1 MRERLTRLLA
11 LGGRDRD
18 RIATWLLGAYLGVA
32 VAYWL
37 PVLGRAPLGV
47 LKMAAWGAAVGLVL
61 APAVLERRFRVPRG
75 LLGPWG
81 FAGVLLLSLPGL
93 LRGRETGDLFR
104 FLIDIGA
111 GATFLWCF
119 FDLARRGVDLKPIF
133 RRAALIVCALGGVA
147 LLWAASLVPNWS
159 VPCDRL
165 WSFDIRNGFGV
176 RSTGWA
182 IGLGLYLP
190 ALVFLTDRA
199 PPRGWPPWT
208 VPVGVTAAAGLL
220 IGSQFASAGRAGL
233 LMSGLTVVAFLV
245 MRSSRRVGLLIVGGG
260 LLVIFTLLD
269 RTCFRH
275 LSLPP
280 PTPVVARA
288 PAPADDDAS
297 PEAEAAGAEAGAEA
311 DAWWV
316 PKIVR
321 APNPRTEVPGYTRA
335 LEAAVASG
343 NTMNFVS
350 GHRVRHFNIAFERIA
365 QRPLL
370 GHGWRQVLLRGYRG
384 RIVEVHNLWLR
395 WAVYAGLLA
404 PLAFALLTLA
414 VLAAAFRFWRRTR
427 QTEDGDTARVLG
439 LILILGLIASMF
451 EGSVLLGS
459 FQLTAL
465 WWAAAGAVV
474 GLEARSAG
482 RRQPAAGGD
491 PVASPAAG

>member
-147 LLWAASLVPNWS
+147 LLWAASLIPDWS
-159 VPCDRL
+159 VPCNRL

-208 VPVGVTAAAGLL
+208 VPVGVAAAAGLL
-220 IGSQFASAGRAGL
+220 VGSQFASAGRAGL
-233 LMSGLTVVAFLV
+233 LMSGLTVLAFLV
-245 MRSSRRVGLLIVGGG
+245 MRSSRRVGILILAGGV
-260 LLVIFTLLD
+260 LFAFAVLD

-275 LSLPP
+275 LSLPA
-280 PTPVVARA
+280 PTPSVARA
-288 PAPADDDAS
+288 PASPADDEAAS
-297 PEAEAAGAEAGAEA
+297 EAETAEAEAETGT

-321 APNPRTEVPGYTRA
+321 APAPQVEVVKYARA
-335 LEAAVASG
+335 LESARATG
-343 NTMNFVS
+343 NTLNFVS

-370 GHGWRQVLLRGYRG
+370 GHGWRQVQLRGYRG

-395 WAVYAGLLA
+395 WAVYTGLLA
-404 PLAFALLTLA
+404 PLGFALLTLA
-414 VLAAAFRFWRRTR
+414 VLAAAFRLWRRTR
-427 QTEDGDTARVLG
+427 RTGEGDTARVLG
-439 LILILGLIASMF
+439 LILVLGLIASMF
-451 EGSVLLGS
+451 EGSVILGS

-465 WWAAAGAVV
+465 WWAAAGAAV
-474 GLEARSAG
+474 GLEARSAA
-482 RRQPAAGGD
+482 RERNDPAG
-491 PVASPAAG
+491 SPAAG

>member
-1 MRERLTRLLA
+1 MRERLIRLLA

-18 RIATWLLGAYLGVA
+18 RIATWLLGAYLGIA

-37 PVLGRAPLGV
+37 PVLGRAPLGA

-93 LRGRETGDLFR
+93 LRGPEVGDLFR
-104 FLIDIGA
+104 FVIDIGA

-119 FDLARRGVDLKPIF
+119 FDLARRGVDLKPVF
-133 RRAALIVCALGGVA
+133 RRAALIVCALAGVA
-147 LLWAASLVPNWS
+147 LLWAASLVPDWS
-159 VPCDRL
+159 IPCNRL

-220 IGSQFASAGRAGL
+220 VGSQFASAGRAGL
-233 LMSGLTVVAFLV
+233 LMSGLTVLAFLV
-245 MRSSRRVGLLIVGGG
+245 IRSSRRVGILIVAGV
-260 LLVIFTLLD
+260 LLFSSTVLD

-275 LSLPP
+275 LSLPA
-280 PTPVVARA
+280 PTPSVARA
-288 PAPADDDAS
+288 PSPPPDEEAAPEAET
-297 PEAEAAGAEAGAEA
+297 PEAEAESDA

-321 APNPRTEVPGYTRA
+321 ATPPPYELARYARSLETARA
-335 LEAAVASG
+335 TG
-343 NTMNFVS
+343 NTLNFVS

-365 QRPLL
+365 QRPLV
-370 GHGWRQVLLRGYRG
+370 GHGWKRVLLRGYRG
-384 RIVEVHNLWLR
+384 RVVEVHNLWLR

-404 PLAFALLTLA
+404 PLGFALLTLA
-414 VLAAAFRFWRRTR
+414 VLAAVFRLWRRTR
-427 QTEDGDTARVLG
+427 RTEEGDTARVLG

-451 EGSVLLGS
+451 EGSVILGS

-465 WWAAAGAVV
+465 WWAAAGAAV
-474 GLEARSAG
+474 GLEARSAARERNG
-482 RRQPAAGGD
+482 PAAG
-491 PVASPAAG
+491 PAAG